1 VSDRMI
7 FVCSHGKDDPER
19 AIVAF
24 AAASTAAI
32 AGLPTAVLCT
42 IEGVWLGTE
51 GGTDGFEKEGL
62 PSLPELFGNVVENGG
77 EVWLCG
83 VCTRPREIT
92 EDQCVKGAKIVGA
105 ATIVEE
111 VANGAKLLTY
121 A

>member
-1 VSDRMI
+1 MSDRMI
-7 FVCSHGKDDPER
+7 FACSHGREDPER

-32 AGLPTAVLCT
+32 AGLPATVLCT
-42 IEGVWLGTE
+42 IEGVWLGTK

-62 PSLPELFGNVVENGG
+62 PSLPELFDSVIENGG

-83 VCTRPREIT
+83 VCTRPRGIT
-92 EDQCVKGAKIVGA
+92 EDQLVKGAKIVGA
-105 ATIVEE
+105 ATVIEE

>member
-7 FVCSHGKDDPER
+7 FVCNHGKDDPER

-24 AAASTAAI
+24 AAASTAAV
-32 AGLPTAVLCT
+32 AGIPTAVLCT

-62 PSLPELFGNVVENGG
+62 PSLQELFANVVDNGG
-77 EVWLCG
+77 EIWMCG
-83 VCTRPREIT
+83 VCTRPRGIT
-92 EDQCVKGAKIVGA
+92 EDQAVKGAKIVGA
-105 ATIVEE
+105 ATVIEE
-111 VANGAKLLTY
+111 IANGAKLLTY